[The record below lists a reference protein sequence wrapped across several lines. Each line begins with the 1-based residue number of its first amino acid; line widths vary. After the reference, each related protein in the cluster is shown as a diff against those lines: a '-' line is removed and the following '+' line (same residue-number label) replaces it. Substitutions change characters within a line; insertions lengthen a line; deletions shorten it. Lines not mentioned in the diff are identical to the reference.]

1 MKTILTLALL
11 AVVCTS
17 CNYSPLEPS
26 ASGDDVAIVSLAP
39 ASGPVG
45 TRVLANGSGF
55 SATGNTVTFAAVAV
69 TGETPNEPTVMPDLQ
84 SANGMAITF
93 DILALW
99 RPACSYG
106 PAPCPFARIPTAP
119 GTYRVTV
126 TNAKGT
132 SNAMLFIVTPRE

>member
-1 MKTILTLALL
+1 MKTILILALL
-11 AVVCTS
+11 AVVSIGCA
-17 CNYSPLEPS
+17 SPLEPS
-26 ASGDDVAIVSLAP
+26 TSGDDVAIVSLAP

-45 TRVLANGSGF
+45 TRVTINGSGF
-55 SATGNTVTFAAVAV
+55 AATGNTVTFTAVAIA
-69 TGETPNEPTVMPDLQ
+69 GETPNEPSVIPELT
-84 SANGMAITF
+84 SANGMAIGF
-93 DILALW
+93 DVLAVW

-132 SNAMLFIVTPRE
+132 SNAMAFTVTR